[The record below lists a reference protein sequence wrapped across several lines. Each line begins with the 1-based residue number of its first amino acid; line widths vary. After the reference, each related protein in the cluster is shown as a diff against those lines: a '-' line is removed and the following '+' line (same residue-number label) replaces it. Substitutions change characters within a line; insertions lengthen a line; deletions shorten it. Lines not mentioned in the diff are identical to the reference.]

1 MFEKVLIAEDY
12 ESASISVQRSLKDLE
27 VKKTH
32 FTHYCDDAYNL
43 VQKSIAENQPFDLL
57 ITDLSF
63 EEDGK
68 IQKLKSGND
77 LIKEVRKI
85 APDLKILVFS
95 SEKRP
100 QIIKALFDDFS
111 IDGFVSKGRLDVQDL
126 KKAIGLVYKGEKYI
140 SQDNIVN
147 MRKRDNIELSSL
159 QFHILTLISEG
170 LLQKNISDALRE
182 KNIKPNGQ
190 STIEKTINQ
199 LKESFGAKSN
209 EHLIAICKDMGIL

>member
-27 VKKTH
+27 VKNTY
-32 FTHYCDDAYNL
+32 FTHYCDDAYDL
-43 VQKSIAENQPFDLL
+43 VQKSIVDNKPFDLL

-77 LIKEVRKI
+77 LINEVRKI

-100 QIIKALFDDFS
+100 QMIKTLFDDFY

-126 KKAIGLVYKGEKYI
+126 KKAIGLVYKDEKHI
-140 SQDNIVN
+140 SQENLVN
-147 MRKRDNIELSSL
+147 LRKRETIELTTL
-159 QFHILTLISEG
+159 QYHILKLVSEG
-170 LLQKNISDALRE
+170 LLQKNISEVLKE

-190 STIEKTINQ
+190 STIEKTISQ
-199 LKESFGAKSN
+199 LKENFDAKSN
-209 EHLIAICKDMGIL
+209 EHLVAMCKDMGIL